1 MSDIVIGKTVIE
13 NGLVLAPMAGV
24 TDVTFRTL
32 CREKGASLTVSEMI
46 SAKGVWYKDKKTALL
61 AVRAPSEAP
70 YALQLFGSDP
80 EIMAFAA
87 KALYSLDPEI
97 AFIDI
102 NMGCPMPKITGNGD
116 GSALMRDPLLAGKV
130 VRAVSDAVSIP
141 VSVKM
146 RTGWD
151 GSALN
156 APQLAAVC
164 EQNGA
169 RMICVH
175 GRTREQLYRPPVDTE
190 TIRKVKLAVG
200 VPVVANGGIYG
211 ASDALRLLTDT
222 GCDGIAIG
230 QGALGNPW
238 IFSEISS
245 ALRGEAYNPPEKD
258 EIIETARRHIDM
270 LCADKGEYIG
280 VREARKHLGW
290 YIKGMNGA
298 AEARRLI
305 NSAES
310 ADELHSILNA
320 LLCSEQAP

>member
-1 MSDIVIGKTVIE
+1 MPDIIVGSTVIKD
-13 NGLVLAPMAGV
+13 GLVLAPMAGV
-24 TDVTFRTL
+24 TDVSFRTL

-61 AVRAPSEAP
+61 AVRSPSESV

-87 KALYSLDPEI
+87 KTLYYLDPKI

-130 VRAVSDAVSIP
+130 VRAVSDSVPIP

-151 GSALN
+151 SRSLN
-156 APQLAAVC
+156 APYLAAVC

-169 RMICVH
+169 KLICVH
-175 GRTREQLYRPPVDTE
+175 GRTREQLYRPPVDAE
-190 TIRKVKLAVG
+190 TIRKVKRAVG

-211 ASDALRLLTDT
+211 ASDALKLLTDT
-222 GCDGIAIG
+222 GCDGVAIG

-238 IFSEISS
+238 IFSEVAS
-245 ALRGEAYNPPEKD
+245 ALRGEAFNAPEKD
-258 EIIETARRHIDM
+258 EIIETAKRHVDM

-290 YIKGMNGA
+290 YIKGMGGA

-305 NSAES
+305 NSAEK
-310 ADELHSILNA
+310 AEELHSILNA
-320 LLCSEQAP
+320 LRCSVK